1 MKANVYIE
9 KTMSHGQSVVIRP
22 AQGLRGS
29 VRLPGDKSISHRYAM
44 LGGIAEGDT
53 RLENFSTGADCAST
67 LGCLRTLGVEWERT
81 GNSVG
86 IHGRGP
92 KLQMPSGFLDCGNSG
107 STIRMLSGILAGQ
120 DFQCE
125 LRGDESLSRRPMAR
139 IIKPLEMMGAK
150 FEAGDGGRPPLR
162 LTGARL
168 KAIDYKL
175 PVASAQVKTSLLFAG
190 LYANGT
196 TRVEEPIQTRDH
208 GELALQAFGA
218 KLDRRMREVSIEGGQ
233 HLKGIEAVVPGDIS
247 SSAFFLC
254 AAALFPNSQLLVP
267 GLLLNPTRA
276 RLLDFL
282 IGMGLRITMSGL
294 EEHHGELVGSL
305 QVEGGALKSAKIFGG
320 DTAALIDE
328 IPVLAAIAPYTEEG
342 IEIRDAR
349 ELRVKESDRI
359 ASVATNLR
367 LMGAEVEEFEDG
379 LRVPGGQSL
388 HGASLDSFGDHRI
401 AMAFAVAALR
411 ATGET
416 EIKGADAAVISF
428 PEFFET
434 LENVVIR

>member
-1 MKANVYIE
+1 
-9 KTMSHGQSVVIRP
+9 MSHGQSVVIRP
-22 AQGLRGS
+22 AQGLRGP

-44 LGGIAEGDT
+44 LGGIAEGNT

-81 GNSVG
+81 GNSVV
-86 IHGRGP
+86 IHGHGA
-92 KLQMPSGFLDCGNSG
+92 KLETPSTFLDCGNSG

-120 DFQCE
+120 GFQCE

-150 FEAGDGGRPPLR
+150 CEAGDGGRPPLR

-196 TRVEEPIQTRDH
+196 TRLEEPIQTRDH

-218 KLDRRMREVSIEGGQ
+218 RLDRRMREVSIEGGQ
-233 HLKGIEAVVPGDIS
+233 NLKGIDAVVPGDIS

-282 IGMGLRITMSGL
+282 IGLGLRITMSGL
-294 EEHHGELVGSL
+294 EEQHGELVGSL
-305 QVEGGALKSAKIFGG
+305 QVEGGALRGAKIFDG
-320 DTAALIDE
+320 DAAALIDE